1 MKNKRAVRVIA
12 FMPLYALAVIFASF
26 IAVFIFKGLGDYNTY
41 KSHSW
46 IETEARFAGS
56 EEYQT
61 TEKIGVRRHGRTR
74 SSVIVTRYKWEYQY
88 EINGSSHSFIIEKK
102 KEISPEKPTK
112 NIIVAEDDNFL
123 YLSYK
128 NGGALKAVLIV
139 FPLVGILM
147 FSVVLA
153 AILAL
158 RKKLLKSVEEQ

>member
-1 MKNKRAVRVIA
+1 MKNKRAVKIIA

-56 EEYQT
+56 EAYQT
-61 TEKIGVRRHGRTR
+61 TEKIGPRRHGRTR
-74 SSVIVTRYKWEYQY
+74 SSVIVTRYKWEYSY
-88 EINGSSHSFIIEKK
+88 EINGAEHSFIIDKR
-102 KEISPEKPTK
+102 KESSPENPTK
-112 NIIVAEDDNFL
+112 YIIVAEDDNSL

-128 NGGALKAVLIV
+128 NGGALKAMLII
-139 FPLVGILM
+139 FPLIGILM
-147 FSVVLA
+147 LLPVLA

-158 RKKLLKSVEEQ
+158 RKKLLKSAEE

>member
-1 MKNKRAVRVIA
+1 MKNKRAVKIIA
-12 FMPLYALAVIFASF
+12 FMPLYALAVIFLNF

-46 IETEARFAGS
+46 IETEAQFAGS

-61 TEKIGVRRHGRTR
+61 TERIGVRHKGRTR
-74 SSVIVTRYKWEYQY
+74 SSVTVTRYKWEYQY
-88 EINGSSHSFIIEKK
+88 EINGSSHSFTIEKK
-102 KEISPEKPTK
+102 KESRPEKPTK
-112 NIIVAEDDNFL
+112 YIIVAEDDNSL

-128 NGGALKAVLIV
+128 NGGALKAMLII
-139 FPLVGILM
+139 FPLIGILM

-158 RKKLLKSVEEQ
+158 RKKLLKSVEE

>member
-1 MKNKRAVRVIA
+1 
-12 FMPLYALAVIFASF
+12 MPLYALAVIFVSF
-26 IAVFIFKGLGDYNTY
+26 IAVFITKGLGDYNTY

-61 TEKIGVRRHGRTR
+61 TEKIGPHHKGRTR

-88 EINGSSHSFIIEKK
+88 EINGSSHSFIIDKR
-102 KEISPEKPTK
+102 KESSPEKPTK
-112 NIIVAEDDNFL
+112 NIIVAEDDNSL

-128 NGGALKAVLIV
+128 NGGALKAMLVI
-139 FPLVGILM
+139 FPLIGIVM
-147 FSVVLA
+147 FSIVLA

-158 RKKLLKSVEEQ
+158 RKRLLKSVEE